1 MQKIWLKNNPKGV
14 KESVNLEEYK
24 SFADFWFAFRKPW
37 MAFSE
42 DPNLGPLNSS
52 ITFGCLAGIFSIL
65 ITTIVSIYTA
75 SKEEKIDTLKILK
88 YE

>member
-1 MQKIWLKNNPKGV
+1 
-14 KESVNLEEYK
+14 
-24 SFADFWFAFRKPW
+24 

-65 ITTIVSIYTA
+65 ITNLLELYIDEIWPKDKLCSIKA
-75 SKEEKIDTLKILK
+75 FSKHFLK
-88 YE
+88 